1 MEISGKRPLRLK
13 WIDVNKGD
21 GLSRNI
27 RSRLVCT
34 EVRPKGVEAIF
45 AATPPL
51 ESLRMLLTLLSR
63 EDPSASKDPLCLS
76 LADVSR
82 AHFYADSVR
91 EVFIQLPAE
100 DPRSGERNLCG
111 KLCKTMYGTLDAAD
125 RWADHYSRVLTGAGF
140 KQGEASP
147 CHFWHKAWDIQLIV
161 HGDDFFLLVV
171 LRAGPILLNF
181 CRIIMKSNLGQL
193 GH

>member
-1 MEISGKRPLRLK
+1 MRFQKKHVPVEVFAARKKELKYLSDRRVYCCYPTSKAMEISGKRPLRLK

-63 EDPSASKDPLCLS
+63 EDPSTSKDPLCLS

-82 AHFYADSVR
+82 AHFYAD
-91 EVFIQLPAE
+91 
-100 DPRSGERNLCG
+100 
-111 KLCKTMYGTLDAAD
+111 
-125 RWADHYSRVLTGAGF
+125 
-140 KQGEASP
+140 
-147 CHFWHKAWDIQLIV
+147 
-161 HGDDFFLLVV
+161 
-171 LRAGPILLNF
+171 
-181 CRIIMKSNLGQL
+181 
-193 GH
+193 